1 VKLNRLFLFIFL
13 FPLLGSAQTP
23 TLVQHVSCPNSRNGG
38 NQQSN
43 TPDYKCP
50 LPEPAQAGNA
60 IIVGVVAVNTG
71 AFTLSDDKSN
81 SYTLATTVGDSNNG
95 YVAIYVAT
103 NVAGGTRM
111 IKLHRTTANAF
122 NVAMSASEYY
132 NVALSSAIDKASCNG
147 SSGSSS
153 TTITAGSITPS
164 VGGDLLW
171 QWAVNTGGGN
181 ALPNSVTSFTV
192 GSQASIPWQFN
203 GTDLYDGDAV
213 QAAVYNSTAAI
224 NPTFTAGSSEEWTS
238 CAVALKAAATGA
250 GNAPTQAFRIVHML
264 HQQMAASGSNPFKIQ
279 FPASGNLIVAS
290 YISGGSLI
298 TSATSTPSNTWS
310 STGTASGGQSITAAS
325 QIYYAANASTSN
337 SMTIS
342 FTKDTNTSDGTYMMY
357 DIVGAATS
365 PFDKDSG
372 PQSANQTSQVSSFTP
387 SGAGLTP
394 TGVSGGKEI
403 VVGNT
408 GWNWCTANGVTS
420 PVGALFDVATDTGN
434 SVNGPE
440 PVDQNNG
447 WFHLYT
453 ASTSALTTTWS
464 PMACSQAEGLWA
476 GRVAAFK
483 SASSVAQQ
491 PPPPTL
497 LQAVVN

>member
-1 VKLNRLFLFIFL
+1 MKLNRLLLLIYL
-13 FPLLGSAQTP
+13 FPLLASAQVP

-50 LPEPAQAGNA
+50 LPEPSQAGNA
-60 IIVGVVAVNTG
+60 IIVGVTAVSTG

-81 SYTLATTVGDSNNG
+81 AYTLATSTTDGNG
-95 YVAIYVAT
+95 MYIAIYVAT
-103 NVAGGTRM
+103 NIASGTRM
-111 IKLHRTTANAF
+111 INLHRTTPNAF

-132 NVALSSAIDKASCNG
+132 NVALTSAIDEFNCTGSANG
-147 SSGSSS
+147 TSIS
-153 TTITAGSITPS
+153 AGSITPTVS
-164 VGGDLLW
+164 GDLLW
-171 QWAVNTGGGN
+171 QWAINTGGGGG
-181 ALPNSVTSFTV
+181 LPNSVTSFTV
-192 GSQASIPWQFN
+192 GSQPAVSWQLL
-203 GTDLYDGDAV
+203 GTDLHDGDAV
-213 QAAVYNSTAAI
+213 QAGVYNATAQI
-224 NPTFTAGSSEEWTS
+224 NPTFTSQSQSWSS
-238 CAVALKAAATGA
+238 CVVALKPPASGTTT

-264 HQQMAASGSNPFKIQ
+264 HQQMAASGSNPFKLQ

-310 STGTASGGQSITAAS
+310 STGTAAGGQSITAAS

-372 PQSANQTSQVSSFTP
+372 PQSANQTSQVSSFSP
-387 SGAGLTP
+387 SGVGLTP

-408 GWNWCTANGVTS
+408 GWNWCTANGVAS

-453 ASTSALTTTWS
+453 VSTSALTTTWS
-464 PMACSQAEGLWA
+464 PMACNQAEGLWA

-491 PPPPTL
+491 PAPPTQL
-497 LQAVVN
+497 NAAVN